1 MGQEKLTIKVDKV
14 ELAEGDSGPYK
25 RVKFTDGR
33 NFTCFQNSKQGP
45 TPGYD
50 LIVPNAVLDI
60 TARISERHKNII
72 DAKVHEGPWEESQQ
86 KGNGPSPNGDEKR
99 ESIEAQQALINA
111 TAMGVA
117 RIGQGEDYT
126 DERILLTAAKF
137 RDFLAGNSRQ
147 EKPDLRTASDIVAE
161 APVEDPKPPA
171 PLTETRFIEIA
182 KFLGFP
188 DGASRNKALGVA
200 KGADWTAGKEAAMDK
215 LLEKAHLEGRHQ
227 QYESW
232 KQIG

>member
-33 NFTCFQNSKQGP
+33 TFTCFQNSKQGP
-45 TPGYD
+45 IPGYD
-50 LIVPNAVLDI
+50 LVVQNAVLDI

-72 DAKVHEGPWEESQQ
+72 DAKVHEGAWEGQ
-86 KGNGPSPNGDEKR
+86 KGNGPSPAGDEKR

-111 TAMGVA
+111 TAVGVA

-126 DERILLTAAKF
+126 DESILVTAGKF
-137 RDFLAGNSRQ
+137 RDFLAGSSRQ
-147 EKPDLRTASDIVAE
+147 EKADPLASEVVAE
-161 APVEDPKPPA
+161 APVEDLKPP
-171 PLTETRFIEIA
+171 PLTQTRFIEIA

-188 DGASRNKALGVA
+188 DGTSRNKALGVA
-200 KGADWTAGKEAAMDK
+200 KGADWTKGIEAAMDK
-215 LLEKAHLEGRHQ
+215 LLEQAHLEGRHQ
-227 QYESW
+227 QYTSW